1 MLEVD
6 TVIPLD
12 GPTSSGKTSVGYLF
26 AKKIGFAF
34 IDSGAIYRAGAIA
47 ILEKGVVLDNED
59 NLAEVFK
66 NLNIDFKDFDGK
78 LHTFL
83 NEIDVT
89 DSLHNPEV
97 TAVVPIIAGFSK
109 VREEATWIQR
119 EVASRE
125 NTVMA
130 GRDIGTEIFPDVKLK
145 FYLTADIQIRA
156 HRRFAQLREKIPDIT
171 YEQVLGD
178 MIERDK
184 KDMTRLVSPLRIPA
198 GAVIIDTTNHTTEE
212 SVERMLEQYN
222 RLREV

>member
-1 MLEVD
+1 MALMD

-12 GPTSSGKTSVGYLF
+12 GPTSSGKSSVGFMF

-34 IDSGAIYRAGAIA
+34 IDSGSIYRAGAIA
-47 ILEKGVVLDNED
+47 VLKHGIVLDNEE

-66 NLNIDFKDFDGK
+66 NLNIEFKEIDGK
-78 LHTFL
+78 QHTFL
-83 NEIDVT
+83 EGIDVT

-97 TAVVPIIAGFSK
+97 TAVVPVIAAFSK

-130 GRDIGTEIFPDVKLK
+130 GRDIGTEIFPDTKLK
-145 FYLTADIQIRA
+145 FYLTADIQVRA
-156 HRRFAQLREKIPDIT
+156 SRRFAQLQEKVPDIT
-171 YEQVLGD
+171 YEQVLED

-184 KDMTRLVSPLRIPA
+184 KDMIRKISPLRIA
-198 GAVIIDTTNHTTEE
+198 EGAIIIDTTNNSTEE
-212 SVERMLEQYN
+212 SVAKMLEHYHKTI
-222 RLREV
+222 